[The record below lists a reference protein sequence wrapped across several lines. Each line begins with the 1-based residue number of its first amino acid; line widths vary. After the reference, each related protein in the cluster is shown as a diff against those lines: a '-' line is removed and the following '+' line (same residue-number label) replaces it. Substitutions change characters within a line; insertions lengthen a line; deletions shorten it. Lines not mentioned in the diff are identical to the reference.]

1 LGEGEAGAK
10 RNVVGRMN
18 VRRAHRTF
26 SERQRRS
33 SRAAVPI
40 ARGRDDGSGGRG
52 RGGSSI
58 ARLAGRSGG
67 RTFSFALALAMASA
81 SSIASETVT
90 GACALGAPGATTSSR
105 SRWRARSSCRRAM
118 RSRRGTS
125 GSSSAGSGLDG
136 VIVASMARGAC
147 ARGVDESTPETGPRR
162 RSGRG
167 GRESPIAR
175 NPRRDGREAP
185 RLAAPRPGGARTE
198 KEIRDAGFFPPGIAP
213 FGPARRARSASGV
226 PACARPRARA
236 HCRSLLPWRARVEKG
251 RGRARGGEVRDS
263 RSESI

>member
-1 LGEGEAGAK
+1 
-10 RNVVGRMN
+10 MN

-147 ARGVDESTPETGPRR
+147 ARGVDESPRAHARDGSAPKVRTR
-162 RSGRG
+162 RSGVTNRAESASRRARSPAPRRASP
-167 GRESPIAR
+167 GRRAHGKR
-175 NPRRDGREAP
+175 NPRRRFFRP
-185 RLAAPRPGGARTE
+185 RGSPPSDPRAERDPRQACPRALAHARARTADPYSRGARGW
-198 KEIRDAGFFPPGIAP
+198 KKDA
-213 FGPARRARSASGV
+213 V
-226 PACARPRARA
+226 
-236 HCRSLLPWRARVEKG
+236 
-251 RGRARGGEVRDS
+251 GRAVG
-263 RSESI
+263 RSETLVSNRYKR

>member
-1 LGEGEAGAK
+1 MGEGEAGAK

-125 GSSSAGSGLDG
+125 GSSSAGSDLDG
-136 VIVASMARGAC
+136 VIVASMAR
-147 ARGVDESTPETGPRR
+147 ARPRRVRAEGPDEAVGSHQSRGIRVETGAKPRA
-162 RSGRG
+162 S
-167 GRESPIAR
+167 
-175 NPRRDGREAP
+175 P
-185 RLAAPRPGGARTE
+185 RLARAARARKKKSATPV
-198 KEIRDAGFFPPGIAP
+198 FFTPGIAP

-263 RSESI
+263 RFESI